1 MSILVVMAAGMGSR
15 YGGFKQVDPMGP
27 SGETLVD
34 FSVFDAIRAGFKK
47 MVFVIKPEFEDVFR
61 ERISDRY
68 RDAAEVVHVYQG
80 LDVGLEGLA
89 LAEGRQK
96 PWGTGHALLCA
107 ANAVT
112 GAFAVINADDF
123 YGHSSFR
130 MIADYLSADS
140 GPGPGEAALVGF
152 ALKNT
157 LSGHGH
163 VSRGVCTLGQ
173 HMHLQ
178 EVIERTRIS
187 RAGSGAVFVDENDKR
202 HNLTGDEIVSMNL
215 WGFHPSIFDHLQS
228 AFHRFVRDWGSD
240 PKAEFYIPSVVNRLT
255 RTGALRTRVLPSEE
269 VYVKAHA
276 ATLSFSSRMG
286 PFK

>member
-1 MSILVVMAAGMGSR
+1 MSTLVVMAAGMGSR
-15 YGGFKQVDPMGP
+15 YGGLKQVDPMGP

-173 HMHLQ
+173 EMHLQ

-187 RAGSGAVFVDENDKR
+187 RRGHSPRHDASSSCQLRPVLDRCGAAD
-202 HNLTGDEIVSMNL
+202 GDEQSRPNPARFGPRV
-215 WGFHPSIFDHLQS
+215 HP
-228 AFHRFVRDWGSD
+228 
-240 PKAEFYIPSVVNRLT
+240 T
-255 RTGALRTRVLPSEE
+255 RRTRRRCR
-269 VYVKAHA
+269 
-276 ATLSFSSRMG
+276 SRAG
-286 PFK
+286 WDRSNDVC